1 MSDHVRAI
9 GSSAYR
15 IDRQKPKRAVDA
27 PLVNGRGAYTSS
39 PPPAFPWKGV
49 VAVAALALLAVVAVT
64 SL

>member
-1 MSDHVRAI
+1 MSDHARAI

-15 IDRQKPKRAVDA
+15 IDCQKPKRAVDA

-49 VAVAALALLAVVAVT
+49 VVVAAVALLAMIAVT